1 MNQDEI
7 GRTLMRRFHD
17 NFAVEHELR
26 VNRLPSVHANQP
38 FRPLPRPTGLPPYHL
53 SLADVLRPEQMTAIT
68 NAGRL
73 VFHIVGDTGGI
84 KMPLPQQNVARQ
96 MEHDFEVADAAAR
109 PAFFYHLGD
118 VVYFYGAAEEYYPQF
133 YEPYMRYP
141 APIFAIPGNHDGDL
155 SPAMETQ
162 GIHSL
167 DAFVGNFCRRIP
179 HRTRDALDV
188 SRHAMTQP
196 NVYWTLETPLATI
209 IGLYT
214 NVPEGG
220 RLDDDQ
226 IAWLETE
233 LAHAPTDRAL
243 LVAAHHPIYSLDDFH
258 SGSVYMG
265 EVLNQAMAR
274 AKRIPDAVFSGHVHN
289 YQRFT
294 RTWDGRSVPYIVA
307 GAGGY
312 HNLHQVSKNVRAL
325 PQQPPFVVPG
335 SENVTI
341 ETYCDNRFGYLRLEV
356 SRETLKGDYFA
367 VPGFQDPLEAQAS
380 HVDSFS
386 LDLKAHKV
394 STAPPAVAQT
404 SSA

>member
-1 MNQDEI
+1 MDQDEI

-17 NFAVEHELR
+17 NLSVGQELQ

-38 FRPLPRPTGLPPYHL
+38 FRPLPRPTGMPPYHL
-53 SLADVLRPEQMTAIT
+53 ALADVLQPAQMRTIT

-73 VFHIVGDTGGI
+73 VFHMVGDTGGI
-84 KMPLPQQNVARQ
+84 KMPLPQLNVARQ
-96 MEHDFEVADAAAR
+96 MEHDFEAADAAAR

-155 SPAMETQ
+155 SPAMEAQ

-167 DAFVGNFCRRIP
+167 DAFVSNFCRRIP
-179 HRTRDALDV
+179 HHTREALDV

-196 NVYWTLETPLATI
+196 NVYWTLETPLVTI

-243 LVAAHHPIYSLDDFH
+243 LVTAHHPIYSLDDFH
-258 SGSVYMG
+258 SGSVYLG
-265 EVLNQAMAR
+265 DVLNQAMER
-274 AKRIPDAVFSGHVHN
+274 AKRIPDAVFAGHVHN

-294 RTWDGRSVPYIVA
+294 RPLEGRSVPYIVA

-312 HNLHQVSKNVRAL
+312 HNLHHVSKKLQAF
-325 PQQPPFVVPG
+325 PQQPPFAVPG
-335 SENVTI
+335 SEKVTL
-341 ETYCDNRFGYLRLEV
+341 ETYCDNRFGYLRLEI

-367 VPGFQDPLEAQAS
+367 VAGFRDPLEGQAS
-380 HVDSFS
+380 HFDSFS
-386 LDLKAHKV
+386 LDLKTHQV
-394 STAPPAVAQT
+394 STVPLQGDAAKP
-404 SSA
+404 S